1 MADNGGF
8 IKLYRKMLDWE
19 WWDDVN
25 TRTVF
30 IYLLLSA
37 NYKPMRWRGMD
48 IDRGQLVTSYEKIA
62 EDTGL
67 SVRNVRTSLARLETT
82 GEVTRKVT
90 NKWQAITIEKYAFY
104 QGERQASDK
113 QTDRQMTGKRQASD
127 KQTTTSKEY
136 KEIKNIRNQE
146 EKNIFTEIP
155 PQLVEPFKAYQDMR
169 EQIGKPL
176 TARSSAILLKRLNKL
191 SGGDLDLSV
200 KMLNEATVHNWLNV
214 YELKDKAKDDLPAPF

>member
-48 IDRGQLVTSYEKIA
+48 IDRGQLITSYEKIA
-62 EDTGL
+62 DATGL
-67 SVRNVRTSLARLETT
+67 TVQNVRTSLAHLESTN
-82 GEVTRKVT
+82 EITRKVT
-90 NKWQAITIEKYAFY
+90 SKWQAITIEKYAFY
-104 QGERQASDK
+104 QGDQQATNK
-113 QTDRQMTGKRQASD
+113 QTNRQTTANQQATNN
-127 KQTTTSKEY
+127 QVTTSKEY

-146 EKNIFTEIP
+146 EKNLFTEMP
-155 PQLVEPFKAYQDMR
+155 PQLVEPFKAYHDMR

-176 TARSSAILLKRLNKL
+176 TARSSTILLKRLNKL
-191 SGGDLDLSV
+191 SGGDIDLSV

-214 YELKDKAKDDLPAPF
+214 YEIKDAVKDDLPAPF

>member
-37 NYKPMRWRGMD
+37 NYKPMKWRGMD
-48 IDRGQLVTSYEKIA
+48 IGRGQLITSYEKIA
-62 EDTGL
+62 EATGL
-67 SVRNVRTSLARLETT
+67 SVQNVRTSLARLESTS
-82 GEVTRKVT
+82 EITRKVT

-104 QGERQASDK
+104 QGDQQATNK
-113 QTDRQMTGKRQASD
+113 QTNRQTTINQQATN
-127 KQTTTSKEY
+127 KQVTTSKEY
-136 KEIKNIRNQE
+136 KERKNIRNQE
-146 EKNIFTEIP
+146 EKNLFTEMP

-176 TARSSAILLKRLNKL
+176 TARSATILLKRLNKL
-191 SGGDLDLSV
+191 SGGDMDLSV

-214 YELKDKAKDDLPAPF
+214 YEIKDSVKDDLPAPF